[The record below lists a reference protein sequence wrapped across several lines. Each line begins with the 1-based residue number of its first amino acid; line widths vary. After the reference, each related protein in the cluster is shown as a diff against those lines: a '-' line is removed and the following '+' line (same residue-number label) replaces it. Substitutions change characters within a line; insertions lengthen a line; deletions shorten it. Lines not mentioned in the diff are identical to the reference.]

1 MIGGVLQRLL
11 ILIWI
16 LIDRLGL
23 MWSTGLLSGSNF
35 FLLLCGL
42 LDPLDRLF
50 EVLKLN
56 DEADEQGNSR
66 NVEDFSETAPSRAF
80 LYVPLLGNLL
90 RSNFCRLDGNLL
102 STIGL

>member
-11 ILIWI
+11 TLIWI
-16 LIDRLGL
+16 LIDHLGL

-80 LYVPLLGNLL
+80 LYVPLLGNLR